1 MTIKQLSFWLCLVSA
16 GACSPVLVA
25 QTIPTEVDVVV
36 VGAGGAGL
44 SAATTLAQGGE
55 SVVVLEKMPS
65 IGGNTLRAGGFF
77 NAVDPEHE
85 PLSDTKDSEE
95 RYFEQMMASGGG
107 ENSPE
112 VVRALAHYA
121 YPTMKWLESLG
132 MQFHETTVAVW
143 GAEWPRGHKSKES
156 RGQGYIRVLSGEL
169 LKRGG
174 QIFTNQTVVGLM
186 TNSQGRVTGVETT
199 STREKKQPTT
209 IRAREAVVLA
219 AGGFSPNTM
228 MINEY
233 APQWANLTTDNNP
246 GNTGDLLPLAQGV
259 GAQLVGLNNVQVVP
273 GRPMGQTFQVRLDL
287 DISRSILVDGEG
299 KHVIDEDAPRNQ
311 LAKAVMERE
320 ESGVYTLTDQATVN
334 TFDAVSKR
342 DVYRG
347 LETGAALR
355 AMTLS
360 ELARRMKMNEEEL
373 KRAVDEFNRSV
384 KEKTGKCARLPCH
397 PIEVP
402 PFWAAPVV
410 MSIHSTLG
418 GVKINEFGEVLDKQ
432 NLPIPGLF
440 AAGEV
445 TGNVHGE
452 NRLGGNGIADAIT
465 FGRIA
470 GTRILS
476 LTPKTLDSQRVS
488 TDISQ

>member
-1 MTIKQLSFWLCLVSA
+1 
-16 GACSPVLVA
+16 
-25 QTIPTEVDVVV
+25 
-36 VGAGGAGL
+36 
-44 SAATTLAQGGE
+44 
-55 SVVVLEKMPS
+55 
-65 IGGNTLRAGGFF
+65 
-77 NAVDPEHE
+77 
-85 PLSDTKDSEE
+85 
-95 RYFEQMMASGGG
+95 
-107 ENSPE
+107 
-112 VVRALAHYA
+112 
-121 YPTMKWLESLG
+121 
-132 MQFHETTVAVW
+132 
-143 GAEWPRGHKSKES
+143 
-156 RGQGYIRVLSGEL
+156 
-169 LKRGG
+169 
-174 QIFTNQTVVGLM
+174 
-186 TNSQGRVTGVETT
+186 
-199 STREKKQPTT
+199 
-209 IRAREAVVLA
+209 
-219 AGGFSPNTM
+219 
-228 MINEY
+228 
-233 APQWANLTTDNNP
+233 
-246 GNTGDLLPLAQGV
+246 
-259 GAQLVGLNNVQVVP
+259 
-273 GRPMGQTFQVRLDL
+273 
-287 DISRSILVDGEG
+287 
-299 KHVIDEDAPRNQ
+299 
-311 LAKAVMERE
+311 
-320 ESGVYTLTDQATVN
+320 
-334 TFDAVSKR
+334 
-342 DVYRG
+342 
-347 LETGAALR
+347 
-355 AMTLS
+355 MTLS